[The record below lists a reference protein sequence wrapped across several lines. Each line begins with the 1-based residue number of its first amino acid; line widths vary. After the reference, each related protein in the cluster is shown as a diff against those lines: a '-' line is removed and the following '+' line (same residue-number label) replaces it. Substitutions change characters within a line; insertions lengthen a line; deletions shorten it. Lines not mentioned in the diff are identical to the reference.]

1 MKGRLKRIGRLSLY
15 QKNITFRKAS
25 PKGSSLERFPTLSIY
40 IFITLNQMCSVK
52 MTEHDKW
59 QNMRPCQ
66 INIM

>member
-40 IFITLNQMCSVK
+40 IYIYHLKSNVFSENDRT
-52 MTEHDKW
+52 
-59 QNMRPCQ
+59 
-66 INIM
+66 